1 MIRPDAQAFRLKGDE
16 DCRTMKPDHQ
26 ACAGCRNGEALS
38 FGIAM
43 AFQPIVSAADGS
55 LFAYEALVRGE
66 NGEGAGQVLSRVTDE
81 NRYAFDQACRRM
93 AIRSAAGLGLAD
105 RGARLSINFMPNAV
119 YRAEACIRLTLETAR
134 ETGFPLSSIIFEFT
148 ENEMIRDT
156 GHVKDIVQAYK
167 SFGFLTAL
175 DDFGAGY
182 AGLGLLAN
190 FQTDIVKLDMDLI
203 RNVDTDRARRAIVRG
218 IVVMAKDLGIT
229 LIAEGIETAGEYH
242 ALRDLGIDLLQGY
255 AIARPGFMS
264 LPEPARLRLAA

>member
-1 MIRPDAQAFRLKGDE
+1 
-16 DCRTMKPDHQ
+16 MKHQ
-26 ACAGCRNGEALS
+26 HHAACAGCRDGEALP

-43 AFQPIVSAADGS
+43 AFQPIVSAVDGS
-55 LFAYEALVRGE
+55 VYAYEALVRGE
-66 NGEGAGQVLSRVTDE
+66 NGEGAGAVLSRVTAE

-93 AIRSAAGLGLAD
+93 AIQSAAGLGMAD
-105 RGARLSINFMPNAV
+105 LGARLSINFMPNAV
-119 YRAEACIRLTLETAR
+119 YKAEACIRLTLETAR

-156 GHVKDIVQAYK
+156 DHVKEIVRAYK

-203 RNVDTDRARRAIVRG
+203 RNIDADRARRAIVRA
-218 IVVMAKDLGIT
+218 IVLMAKDLGIT
-229 LIAEGIETAGEYH
+229 LIAEGIETAGEYTV
-242 ALRDLGIDLLQGY
+242 LRDLGIDHLQGY
-255 AIARPGFMS
+255 VIARPGFMS
-264 LPEPARLRLAA
+264 LPAPKQLTLAA